1 MNDLWI
7 GDPKVSEAMTKD
19 YGQIDQA
26 TLVEEVVDL
35 MLLNNWE
42 EILVIDDTGRAIGLV
57 TKEHLVSC
65 ITEGNC
71 QDQPVKEICR
81 GDLITTGPDEDL
93 AKARDVMRKHQIGRL
108 PVVTSDGNLVG
119 ILTAKD
125 VCNGFSSKLEKQGEQ
140 LCAVLENIAEAIQVV
155 DCDGLV
161 SFWNQG
167 AEKMFGIKG
176 EQIIGRNL
184 SDFLPDDLPLKAIRT
199 SQPYRNVM
207 DELIDGTPVVRHAIP
222 VVTRSGYTVGAVC
235 TTMDVSPMKTLID
248 KLDEANN
255 RVKNLE
261 KLMSCKENPEDFLFY
276 TIDPKTQRVLEQ
288 ARRVARTD
296 ATVLIQGPSGTG
308 KELLANIICR
318 NSRRHDKP
326 MIEVNCSAIPETLFE
341 SEMFGYEAGAFTG
354 GNKSGKPGRFELAN
368 GGTIFLD
375 EIGELPLDMQAK
387 LLRVIQERRFYRV
400 GGTSPIEVDLR
411 LIAATNRDLAQLVSE
426 NRFREDLF
434 YRLNVVTLEIPSLSM
449 RKCDLP
455 GLIDK
460 FLGKLN
466 RVYNCTIKGVDEEV
480 MDLLLEYDWPG
491 NVRQLQNMLENIV
504 ILMEGEIITM
514 HTLADVGIL
523 EQMHEL
529 GSSKL
534 GKHVQEAEK
543 PKDLKGMAKDTFGNM
558 IEQKERE
565 IILGALKDCA
575 FNKSSAAKMLG
586 IPRSTLYY
594 KIRVLGIDDS
604 HINLY

>member
-7 GDPKVSEAMTKD
+7 SDPKVAEAMTVN

-26 TLVEEVVDL
+26 TPVDEVVEL

-42 EILVIDDTGRAIGLV
+42 EILVIDEYRRVLGLV

-65 ITEGNC
+65 IADGQCKN
-71 QDQPVKEICR
+71 QPVKEICQE
-81 GDLITTGPDEDL
+81 DLITTSPEEDL
-93 AKARDVMRKHQIGRL
+93 ARARDVMRKHQIGRL
-108 PVVTSDGNLVG
+108 PVVTPKGDLVG

-140 LCAVLENIAEAIQVV
+140 LCAVMENIAEAIQVV

-176 EQIIGRNL
+176 ADIIGKNL
-184 SDFLPDDLPLKAIRT
+184 SDFLPDDLPLKAIRN
-199 SQPYRNVM
+199 SQPYRNIM
-207 DELIDGTPVVRHAIP
+207 DELSDGTPVVRHAIP
-222 VVTRSGYTVGAVC
+222 VVTRSGFTVGAVC
-235 TTMDVSPMKTLID
+235 TTMDVSPMKVLID

-261 KLMSCKENPEDFLFY
+261 KLMTSKENPEDFMFY
-276 TIDPKTQRVLEQ
+276 TIDAKTRRMLEQ
-288 ARRVARTD
+288 AQRVARTD

-308 KELLANIICR
+308 KELLANLICR
-318 NSRRHDKP
+318 NSKRKDKP

-341 SEMFGYEAGAFTG
+341 SEMFGYEAGTFTG
-354 GNKSGKPGRFELAN
+354 GNKSGKPGKFELAN

-375 EIGELPLDMQAK
+375 EVGELPLEMQAK

-400 GGTSPIEVDLR
+400 GGTSSVEVDLR
-411 LIAATNRDLAQLVSE
+411 FISATNRDIAQLVSE
-426 NRFREDLF
+426 NKFREDLF
-434 YRLNVVTLEIPSLSM
+434 YRLNVVILEIPALAM
-449 RKCDLP
+449 RKGDLP

-466 RVYNCTIKGVDEEV
+466 RVYDCNIKGLDQEV
-480 MDLLLEYDWPG
+480 MDLFMEYDWPG
-491 NVRQLQNMLENIV
+491 NVRQLQNILENIV
-504 ILMEGEIITM
+504 ILMEGDFITM
-514 HTLADVGIL
+514 QVLAEVGVLGQLRDVEKVKNGIP
-523 EQMHEL
+523 
-529 GSSKL
+529 
-534 GKHVQEAEK
+534 VQEMVK
-543 PKDLKGMAKDTFGNM
+543 PQPMKGMATDTFENI
-558 IEQKERE
+558 IEQRERE
-565 IILGALKDCA
+565 IIIGALKDCA